1 MVGTSLV
8 RPGVESKCI
17 QFRESR
23 VIYIMATG
31 EPTFY
36 SYKEQHLITELEL
49 VLSLSDELYCHFK
62 IFCFCPLKE
71 VVLDLF
77 LVNIFQ

>member
-1 MVGTSLV
+1 
-8 RPGVESKCI
+8 
-17 QFRESR
+17 
-23 VIYIMATG
+23 MATG

-71 VVLDLF
+71 FVLGLC

>member
-71 VVLDLF
+71 FVLGLC

>member
-1 MVGTSLV
+1 
-8 RPGVESKCI
+8 
-17 QFRESR
+17 
-23 VIYIMATG
+23 MATG

>member
-23 VIYIMATG
+23 VIYTMATG

-71 VVLDLF
+71 VVLDLC